1 MDERDDDLKP
11 EDQTPDKKAK
21 TRANYPA
28 PFSLCLSVAEREQL
42 ARFAEDQPWG
52 QYTKGVIF
60 RGSARPRRRGSQP
73 IKDRQLL
80 AKLLGLLGKS
90 RISQNINQ
98 LAKAANSG
106 SLPLTPDV
114 HKELVEATRAVQ
126 NMRAMLIEAMGL
138 KDQIQEEPLRRRA
151 VILKG
156 SQRSGARQMALHL
169 MNGEQNEHVSAHEI
183 KGFVAG
189 DVLGALNEAYALSKG
204 TKCVQFMYALS
215 LNPPA
220 NEEVPCEGLRGRPL
234 THQGEAGSHG
244 PAARARLPRKGRA
257 PSCPLRVEPDQ
268 CGGDE
273 GHQHRVSQAQAN
285 GDASFMSFECICSG
299 ITIEN
304 IVS

>member
-28 PFSLCLSVAEREQL
+28 PFSLRLSVAEREQL
-42 ARFAEDQPWG
+42 ARLAEDQPWG
-52 QYTKGVIF
+52 QYIKDVIF
-60 RGSARPRRRGSQP
+60 RGSARPRRRGPQP

-138 KDQIQEEPLRRRA
+138 KDQIQEEP
-151 VILKG
+151 
-156 SQRSGARQMALHL
+156 
-169 MNGEQNEHVSAHEI
+169 
-183 KGFVAG
+183 
-189 DVLGALNEAYALSKG
+189 
-204 TKCVQFMYALS
+204 
-215 LNPPA
+215 
-220 NEEVPCEGLRGRPL
+220 
-234 THQGEAGSHG
+234 QGEE
-244 PAARARLPRKGRA
+244 R
-257 PSCPLRVEPDQ
+257 
-268 CGGDE
+268 
-273 GHQHRVSQAQAN
+273 
-285 GDASFMSFECICSG
+285 
-299 ITIEN
+299 
-304 IVS
+304 